1 MSSLSESVSHIASVF
16 GAWLRLVACKR
27 CAAAP
32 PSPSLTTGMHSTA
45 DTTATHSTSDTPN
58 TVHHGKESS
67 DHPLAFE
74 LERIS
79 SGQEGG
85 REEGMGGKAWQVEGN
100 VLMYHDED
108 DDMYELVD
116 EDDELVDDNED
127 NQHAILPLHLL
138 PHTHTSLPH
147 THTSLPHTHTLLAHT
162 YTSPAHTHTS
172 LEAGARVEEKN
183 GAHGV
188 ADAERVEVSVKDV
201 AREAGGV
208 RGVGE
213 KGGDLWKAAVEVA
226 VEQEVALLRS
236 QWQRDLL
243 QVSLSFVFHP
253 SPQGV
258 AVVIM
263 LRGWVG
269 GWLGG

>member
-1 MSSLSESVSHIASVF
+1 
-16 GAWLRLVACKR
+16 
-27 CAAAP
+27 
-32 PSPSLTTGMHSTA
+32 
-45 DTTATHSTSDTPN
+45 
-58 TVHHGKESS
+58 
-67 DHPLAFE
+67 
-74 LERIS
+74 
-79 SGQEGG
+79 
-85 REEGMGGKAWQVEGN
+85 MGGKAWQVEGN

-263 LRGWVG
+263 LRRWVG